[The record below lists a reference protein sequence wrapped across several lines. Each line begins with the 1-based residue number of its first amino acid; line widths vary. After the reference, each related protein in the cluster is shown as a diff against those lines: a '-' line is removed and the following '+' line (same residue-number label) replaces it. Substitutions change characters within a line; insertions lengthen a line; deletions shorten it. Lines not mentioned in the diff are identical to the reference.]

1 MRPRPP
7 RASTPARVL
16 RETVT
21 ALTLEP
27 TPHGGPE
34 VAKVIAELLLE
45 IGFFACDDAVADDN
59 KRGTKN
65 ARAHRPAT
73 ATAISA

>member
-1 MRPRPP
+1 
-7 RASTPARVL
+7 
-16 RETVT
+16 
-21 ALTLEP
+21 LTLEP